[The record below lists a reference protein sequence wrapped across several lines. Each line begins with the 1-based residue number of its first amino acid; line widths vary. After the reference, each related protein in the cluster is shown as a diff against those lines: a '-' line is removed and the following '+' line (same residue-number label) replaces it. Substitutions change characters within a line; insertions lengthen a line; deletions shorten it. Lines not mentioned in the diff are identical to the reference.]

1 MVTRIGEG
9 ANRMRFN
16 KLARSL
22 ALAAL
27 VTTTGIVG
35 PNATND
41 VYGQGVPQ
49 AICGGQ
55 TIEPPMVI
63 GQPDANGWT
72 SKEENLQAGDAVRRY
87 RFTVREK
94 GTAYVYVGDQ
104 WYDLNLG
111 LFSLNSQKDVGCW
124 TVQTKATSDT
134 NEMHRLGFVRPDERA
149 VEVEPGDYV
158 LSARVADNAMV
169 DPKRNFTVR
178 VAVGPRVCSLLPANL
193 PDPEFPEMTN
203 KPDNPDLFQVGISFQ
218 PDAGDL
224 TQFSLMSF
232 NAYMSPPFND
242 LFDFTWEID
251 GKVVAGEAGATILK
265 PYADLDKMPLG
276 LHTVKLTA
284 KGVREYQ
291 DPTEARFNVL
301 PFNGGSKS
309 VTCQFRGP
317 A

>member
-1 MVTRIGEG
+1 MHFSS
-9 ANRMRFN
+9 M
-16 KLARSL
+16 ARRL
-22 ALAAL
+22 ILAAV
-27 VTTTGIVG
+27 VTTTTFVS
-35 PNATND
+35 PHATD
-41 VYGQGVPQ
+41 VALGQGVPQ

-63 GQPDANGWT
+63 GAPDANGWT
-72 SKEENLQAGDAVRRY
+72 SKEEKLQAGDAVRRY
-87 RFTVREK
+87 RFTVKER
-94 GTAYVYVGDQ
+94 GTAYVYIGDQ

-111 LFSLNSQKDVGCW
+111 LFSLKTGTDVGCW

-169 DPKRNFTVR
+169 DPQRNFTVR
-178 VAVGPRVCSLLPANL
+178 VAVGPRVCSLLPANI
-193 PDPEFPEMTN
+193 PDAEYPGMTN

-218 PDAGDL
+218 PDPSELGPFA
-224 TQFSLMSF
+224 LMSF

-242 LFDFTWEID
+242 LFEFTWEID
-251 GKVVAGEAGATILK
+251 GQVVPGEIGSTILK
-265 PYADLDKMPLG
+265 PYAELPQTPLG

-317 A
+317 S